1 MSVALASYRVFT
13 LTAMGKLSEYA
24 RKRIISLRS
33 SGTKQTKI
41 KELLEQE
48 GIKTSRSAISLF
60 LSRYS
65 KTGDIGDAPRCGRTA
80 KLAPE
85 TIAYIEEKMQENDEL
100 TSRELKDKLSNEC
113 DVQISEATIRR
124 VRRKLG
130 WKVEKARYCQLVREQ
145 NKIKRLAFCLKAF
158 TEKDTF
164 ENVIFT
170 DETSVQMEQ
179 HARVCF
185 HKDGTQPKRKGR
197 PKHPLKVLTTINIIN
212 FSLEN

>member
-1 MSVALASYRVFT
+1 
-13 LTAMGKLSEYA
+13 MGKLSEYA

-33 SGTKQTKI
+33 SGTTQTKI

-65 KTGDIGDAPRCGRTA
+65 KTGDIGDAPRSGRTA

-85 TIAYIEEKMQENDEL
+85 AIAYIDRKMHENDEL
-100 TSRELKDKLSNEC
+100 TSRELKEKLSNEC

-124 VRRKLG
+124 ARRKLG
-130 WKVEKARYCQLVREQ
+130 WKVENARYCQLVREQ

-158 TEKDTF
+158 TEKDKF

-179 HARVCF
+179 YARVCF

-197 PKHPLKVLTTINIIN
+197 PKHPLKVINLKICHSIKG
-212 FSLEN
+212 

>member
-1 MSVALASYRVFT
+1 MRSICVPICVPLLLERVPERVLVTLVIRPDIIGNFRDFPSVNERRFRLHITSYRVFT

-85 TIAYIEEKMQENDEL
+85 TIAYIEEKMQENEEL

-130 WKVEKARYCQLVREQ
+130 WKVEKADIANLCVR
-145 NKIKRLAFCLKAF
+145 KIK
-158 TEKDTF
+158 
-164 ENVIFT
+164 
-170 DETSVQMEQ
+170 S
-179 HARVCF
+179 
-185 HKDGTQPKRKGR
+185 KG
-197 PKHPLKVLTTINIIN
+197 
-212 FSLEN
+212 